1 MTSKILEPNANSL
14 FCKNNSYYGGINWIM
29 SEYFKRKTIQFVFSG
44 IQLNNL
50 SGFIQNSQKIE
61 IRMSSLYEQY
71 YTGYIYMFLNGT
83 TR

>member
-1 MTSKILEPNANSL
+1 
-14 FCKNNSYYGGINWIM
+14 M

-71 YTGYIYMFLNGT
+71 YTGYMFLNGT